1 MVEGLSPVLMPRTP
15 SRRRKDLRAIFAE
28 GVAWSVMVGLGET
41 YFSAFVLALGMGEVW
56 AGLIATIPVLAGG
69 ALQLLTPYGVGWLR
83 SRRRWVTG
91 CAAVQA
97 VSFLPFIWGAAT
109 GRLHGVAVFVVAAVY
124 WGAGMAAGPA
134 WNAWVTQLV
143 PESIR
148 MRYFAR
154 RTWATQIGVLC
165 GLLGG
170 GLVLQH
176 FRHRGHELIGFALI
190 FSVATVFRAVSSRLV
205 STQSENAPPVG
216 GERLVIGR
224 ELLRRFW
231 SGRDGRLLLYL
242 VVLTAS
248 VSVASP
254 FFSPYMLK
262 QLGFSYTSY
271 MVMIGASFAAKI
283 LMLSGLDRITRKF
296 GILTVLRVAGFGI
309 VGVPALWLLSSWY
322 PYLLGLQVL
331 AGCCWAA
338 QEFAAFLL
346 LIEVIRLEE
355 RTSLLTTYNL
365 LNAAMTVAGSL
376 LGGVLFEAAG
386 GAVVGYRALFAV
398 SAVVRFGAV
407 LLLVRVA
414 PIPGP
419 SFRVLLRT
427 IAVRPSAGALS
438 RPIAATIRR
447 RDVLGDF
454 RRLGRGRR
462 KGLGPPPTEPGRSR
476 RPRG

>member
-1 MVEGLSPVLMPRTP
+1 MSTLPPARPP
-15 SRRRKDLRAIFAE
+15 SRTRKDLRAIFAE

-41 YFSAFVLALGMGEVW
+41 YLPAFVLALGMGEVW
-56 AGLIATIPVLAGG
+56 AGLIATVPVLAGG

-83 SRRRWVTG
+83 SRRRWVVG

-97 VSFLPFIWGAAT
+97 ASFGPFIWGAAT

-143 PESIR
+143 PEAIR

-154 RTWATQIGVLC
+154 RTWATQIGVLA

-170 GLVLQH
+170 GAVLQH
-176 FRHRGHELIGFALI
+176 FRGQGRALLGFVLI
-190 FSVATVFRAVSSRLV
+190 FSVAALFRAASSRLV
-205 STQSENAPPVG
+205 SVQSEDAPPLG
-216 GERLVIGR
+216 GERMVIGR

-248 VSVASP
+248 VSIASP

-262 QLGFSYTSY
+262 QLGYSYTAY
-271 MVMIGASFAAKI
+271 MVMIGTSFAAKI
-283 LMLSGLDRITRKF
+283 LMLSGLDRITRRF
-296 GILTVLRVAGFGI
+296 GILRVLRAAGFGI
-309 VGVPALWLLSSWY
+309 VAVPALWLLSTRY
-322 PYLLGLQVL
+322 PYLLALQVL

-346 LIEVIRLEE
+346 LIEVIRVEE

-365 LNAAMTVAGSL
+365 LNAAMMVAGSL
-376 LGGVLFEAAG
+376 LGGALFEAMG
-386 GAVVGYRALFAV
+386 GAPAGYAALFAV
-398 SAVVRFGAV
+398 SAGVRLAAV

-414 PIPGP
+414 PVPGP

-427 IAVRPSAGALS
+427 IAVRPSAGGLS

-447 RDVLGDF
+447 RRGVLGEV
-454 RRLGRGRR
+454 RGRLGRR
-462 KGLGPPPTEPGRSR
+462 PPGSKEPPRNPPEASR
-476 RPRG
+476 PDSP